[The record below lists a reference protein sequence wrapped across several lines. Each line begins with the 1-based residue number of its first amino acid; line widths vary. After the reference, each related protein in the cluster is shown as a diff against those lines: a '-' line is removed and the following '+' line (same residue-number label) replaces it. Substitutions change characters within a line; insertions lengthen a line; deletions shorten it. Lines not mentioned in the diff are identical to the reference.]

1 MAASTKISDPSTKSH
16 FAYQVIKREILNG
29 DVKPG
34 QRLRL
39 RELSRRLKTSD
50 MPVREALWMLQLEGL
65 VQSENHRGA
74 MVTDLTIERVV
85 EIIATRTYLEVLA
98 VVESVPYHDDLSIKR
113 IEKLI
118 DVMRAARTPARY
130 SEINRQFHAA
140 LYAPC
145 PNEFL
150 KSQIDDLWNKVWRT
164 RSRSIFDLNPSR
176 IDKATKEH
184 EAILK
189 ALKNRSTAQV
199 EDAARAH
206 RRTTLKGWN
215 SEIDKP

>member
-1 MAASTKISDPSTKSH
+1 MPASAKISDPSTKSD
-16 FAYQVIKREILNG
+16 FVYQAIKQEILDG

-50 MPVREALWMLQLEGL
+50 MPVREALRMLQLEGL
-65 VQSENHRGA
+65 VQFENHRGA

-98 VVESVPYHDDLSIKR
+98 VVESVPYHDDLSVKK

-118 DVMRAARTPARY
+118 DAMRTARTPPRY
-130 SEINRQFHAA
+130 SEMNRQFHAA

-150 KSQIDDLWNKVWRT
+150 KSQIDYLWNKVWSA
-164 RSRSIFDLNPSR
+164 RSRSIFELNPSR

-189 ALKNRSTAQV
+189 ALKKRSATQV
-199 EDAARAH
+199 EGAARAH
-206 RRTTLKGWN
+206 RLTTLKGWN
-215 SEIDKP
+215 SETDKP